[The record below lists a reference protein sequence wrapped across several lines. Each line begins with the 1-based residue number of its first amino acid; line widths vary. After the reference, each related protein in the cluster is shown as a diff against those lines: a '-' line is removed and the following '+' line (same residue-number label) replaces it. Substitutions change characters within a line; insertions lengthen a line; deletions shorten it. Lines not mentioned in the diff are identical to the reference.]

1 MVLFVLAFPVGVVVA
16 EVRVVSAHTVCSLHE
31 GPPEICRSALGH
43 AFTRCYTLTGLTFC
57 RVHANIGH
65 ELVGTIEALSA
76 PISPAIIKASAI
88 QMPGTLSSHLPLALS
103 SKQVSSNS
111 TSSIWL
117 QTSSSSSWKSLSS
130 KVSVFEPKPTATD
143 AFVAAFSSSAFF
155 WPQLE
160 QKASFSVHSSVH
172 MSLKCVC
179 CGVAQC
185 SSSEPLGGPKRAAE
199 QAVEDGCG
207 AVFEHGRSVLRAH
220 SACSA

>member
-1 MVLFVLAFPVGVVVA
+1 MPAQAKDL
-16 EVRVVSAHTVCSLHE
+16 
-31 GPPEICRSALGH
+31 I
-43 AFTRCYTLTGLTFC
+43 
-57 RVHANIGH
+57 
-65 ELVGTIEALSA
+65 GTIEALSA

-117 QTSSSSSWKSLSS
+117 QTSSDSSWKSLSS

-160 QKASFSVHSSVH
+160 QKASFSVHSSVYL
-172 MSLKCVC
+172 SLKCVC

-185 SSSEPLGGPKRAAE
+185 LSSEPLGGPKRVAE

-207 AVFEHGRSVLRAH
+207 AVFEHGRALRQATCSSAPKREQLPARPTRRAH